1 MRKIVSSIL
10 FCTLC
15 ILGAINIAQAQEV
28 ANPMATL
35 QAKKTAV
42 EANINAK
49 QEEAT
54 LAKIESKIAKAK
66 ASGKSTEKL
75 EQKRQQVIDRITA
88 KQKEL
93 NARIDAQK
101 AKIQ

>member
-49 QEEAT
+49 QEAT